1 MLLLWPSP
9 TSTLPW
15 DCIRALYEADW
26 MPCLVCGNDSHIP
39 EECPIP
45 GTSVVG
51 RVTLPD
57 MVTAYLTRYQKK
69 GQCYICKAYHIEG
82 GKYGKHHT
90 TTKSCLHSL
99 LAQGSLQ
106 WDWKDSL
113 LQRAEDHRKILRLP
127 KPKRQWGPDGRPV
140 VKKTP
145 DQQYMVKALDE
156 IF

>member
-1 MLLLWPSP
+1 MSDIRNGHVEKCLEAKIV
-9 TSTLPW
+9 STDEGWAPPPVHIDTVVGSVLPQCCYCGQARPLHYNG
-15 DCIRALYEADW
+15 DCIRVLYKADW

-57 MVTAYLTRYQKK
+57 MVTAYLTRYQQK
-69 GQCYICKAYHIEG
+69 GQYYICKAYHIEG

-99 LAQGSLQ
+99 LARRSL
-106 WDWKDSL
+106 
-113 LQRAEDHRKILRLP
+113 
-127 KPKRQWGPDGRPV
+127 
-140 VKKTP
+140 
-145 DQQYMVKALDE
+145 
-156 IF
+156 